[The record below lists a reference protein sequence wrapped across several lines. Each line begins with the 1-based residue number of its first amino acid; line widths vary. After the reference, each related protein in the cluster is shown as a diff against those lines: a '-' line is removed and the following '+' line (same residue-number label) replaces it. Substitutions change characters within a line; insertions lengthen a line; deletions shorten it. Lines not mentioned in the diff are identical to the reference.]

1 MNTRLITVASGIA
14 TLSVISYFTIP
25 RILYVFLVR

>member
-1 MNTRLITVASGIA
+1 MNTRMLTVASGIA

-25 RILYVFLVR
+25 RIIYAFLVR

>member
-1 MNTRLITVASGIA
+1 MNARMITVASGIA

-25 RILYVFLVR
+25 RILYAFLIR